1 MIRIGCGWD
10 SHRLVAGCPL
20 ILGGVQIAHSH
31 GLAGHSDADVLLHA
45 IIDALFGA
53 AGLPDI
59 GQHFPDTDAAYRNI
73 SSMDLLQRA
82 VQELHALGW
91 QVHNIDSTLIAEQ
104 PKLAPHILSM
114 RQNIAAALALP
125 YSLVNV
131 KAKTAEGLDSVGR
144 GESIVAQAVVLITSQ
159 DVVKT
164 Q

>member
-1 MIRIGCGWD
+1 M
-10 SHRLVAGCPL
+10 
-20 ILGGVQIAHSH
+20 
-31 GLAGHSDADVLLHA
+31 
-45 IIDALFGA
+45 
-53 AGLPDI
+53 
-59 GQHFPDTDAAYRNI
+59 
-73 SSMDLLQRA
+73 
-82 VQELHALGW
+82 
-91 QVHNIDSTLIAEQ
+91 HNIDSTLIAEQ

-131 KAKTAEGLDSVGR
+131 KSKTAEGLDSVGR